1 MKTHSYFTTLFRTL
15 RRLVSGFALLLCSM
29 ASGNAASDA
38 DVTIIK
44 ATKVVIEDNVITI
57 VAEART
63 TVTFISDDY
72 KPDYK
77 GDTWHG
83 KPVTRVK
90 IASTKGTFI
99 IKRQQRVKPEGLS
112 DAAAANFKSAQET
125 NDKGWEMTVAAAKDL
140 QAGNEVGRI
149 GYYAPDMTI
158 KGNLI
163 DSMTGFGFLY
173 PKGK

>member
-1 MKTHSYFTTLFRTL
+1 MKTHPCFITLFGTL

-44 ATKVVIEDNVITI
+44 ATKVVIEENVITI

-63 TVTFISDDY
+63 TVTLIYDDY
-72 KPDYK
+72 RPDYK
-77 GDTWHG
+77 GDNWHG
-83 KPVTRVK
+83 MPVTRVK
-90 IASTKGTFI
+90 IASAKGTFI
-99 IKRQQRVKPEGLS
+99 IKRKLQVKPDGLS
-112 DAAAANFKSAQET
+112 DAAEANFKSAQET
-125 NDKGWEMTVAAAKDL
+125 NDKAWEMTLTAAKKL
-140 QAGNEVGRI
+140 QAGDKVGRI

-173 PKGK
+173 P